1 MLYPQGKHRR
11 RENPPPQGT
20 YDGFRPYVRREFF
33 RRCVYCCMPDG
44 LRGSSYFAVEHY
56 LPKVPFDNLAL
67 TYSNLYYA
75 CQNCNCRKGQFWPK
89 DADLAAGRFIANPCD
104 HVMTEHV
111 KFDRDR
117 VVARSKAGEFMLERL
132 ALNLKEIVEH
142 RAFILSSIRDNLRLR
157 TEAQTALI
165 GLDERLAV
173 EADPEQRLEMESAR
187 RELSENVDTAESNL
201 RLVLSTDS
209 LPDE

>member
-1 MLYPQGKHRR
+1 VSEPYLGWSRSDRLQMLAFEAELAH
-11 RENPPPQGT
+11 
-20 YDGFRPYVRREFF
+20 
-33 RRCVYCCMPDG
+33 
-44 LRGSSYFAVEHY
+44 L
-56 LPKVPFDNLAL
+56 LPKRPFTNLEL

-75 CQNCNCRKGQFWPK
+75 CLNCNCRKGQFWPK
-89 DADLAAGRFIANPCD
+89 EADLAAGRFIANPCD

-117 VVARSKAGEFMLERL
+117 VVARSKAGQFMLDRL
-132 ALNLKEIVEH
+132 ALNMAEVVQH
-142 RAFILSSIRDNLRLR
+142 RGFILTSIRDNLRLR

-173 EADPEQRLEMESAR
+173 ETDPEQRSAMEDAR
-187 RELSENVDTAESNL
+187 REVSDNFDTAENNL